1 VRSYT
6 FAEPEKTRP
15 VLIVTRNSAVQY
27 LNAVA
32 VAPITSTVRGVPSE
46 VILSIDDGL
55 ATDCAANF
63 YNLQTVPKTKVG
75 AWITTLSQQKMAEF
89 DSALRFAQGLQT

>member
-1 VRSYT
+1 
-6 FAEPEKTRP
+6 

-89 DSALRFAQGLQT
+89 DSALRFALGLQT

>member
-89 DSALRFAQGLQT
+89 DSALRFALGLQT